1 MPYWGNMRYSMPS
14 STTWN
19 NHCPLLIRFPAAKE
33 LDQARKLLLQ
43 VIEVVR
49 EHFAK
54 EEQVVYRLAPQSLSA
69 EILTD
74 LGAQWAAHRA
84 IVLA

>member
-1 MPYWGNMRYSMPS
+1 MEHEEIEQ
-14 STTWN
+14 T
-19 NHCPLLIRFPAAKE
+19 LLEHLPAAQE